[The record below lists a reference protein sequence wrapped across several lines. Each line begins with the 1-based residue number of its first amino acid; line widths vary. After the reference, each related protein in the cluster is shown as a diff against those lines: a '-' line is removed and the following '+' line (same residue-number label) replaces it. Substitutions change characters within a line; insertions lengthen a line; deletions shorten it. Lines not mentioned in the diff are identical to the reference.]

1 MPPTSKR
8 WDISPPVPRR
18 QLDRLSQ
25 LHPLLVQ
32 ILFNRGVTDPEEADA
47 FSERARALR

>member
-32 ILFNRGVTDPEEADA
+32 ILFNRGVTDPEDADV
-47 FSERARALR
+47 F